1 MRGTCELEDG
11 GSGWDEGMRVERS
24 GGTRPNGIRM
34 ITARAAR
41 ALARP
46 AAAAAAAARAGTAAA
61 LSTTAGTGGG
71 GGGEGAR
78 SSHRWT
84 APLAAVAGFAA
95 TAGAAAASWGSGSP
109 AAACEAAAPPAKAA
123 TDPAG
128 RPLFTRADVVAHAS
142 RDDGVWVTYK
152 DGVYDV
158 SAFLDSPPRRRGPPA
173 PGRGRGDRPLLGHV
187 RPAPDGGGGWPVGAV
202 PHRQPG
208 PGGRGTEQSRGGLPG
223 RPIRGRPAPAP
234 GPARRHGPP
243 LQRRDAA
250 HPAGGRAHHADRPVL
265 RAQPPARARGG
276 GRGRV
281 EGKGNEGEREGGRE
295 GRGAPPPVRA
305 LFSQPPLSLTPL
317 SLFFHPRSRSRA
329 PASPPRSP

>member
-1 MRGTCELEDG
+1 
-11 GSGWDEGMRVERS
+11 
-24 GGTRPNGIRM
+24 M

-158 SAFLDSPPRRRGPPA
+158 SAFLDSHPGGAARLLLAAGGAIDPFWAMYAQHQTEAVAGLLEQYRIGSLDPADVAQSKAGAASPGDPYAADPPRHPA
-173 PGRGRGDRPLLGHV
+173 LRV
-187 RPAPDGGGGWPVGAV
+187 V
-202 PHRQPG
+202 
-208 PGGRGTEQSRGGLPG
+208 TG
-223 RPIRGRPAPAP
+223 RPFNGETPPTLLADVPITPTDLFYVRNHLPVPAVVDEGEWKVRGMR
-234 GPARRHGPP
+234 
-243 LQRRDAA
+243 
-250 HPAGGRAHHADRPVL
+250 
-265 RAQPPARARGG
+265 
-276 GRGRV
+276 
-281 EGKGNEGEREGGRE
+281 GEREGGRE

-305 LFSQPPLSLTPL
+305 LFFQPPLSLTPL